1 MTKPFYERLKTYY
14 QEIGKGLLHNANSAG
29 IFPNST
35 DKGIVR
41 ENTYVNFLK
50 NHLPSACNVC
60 LGGFLFDLDGAE
72 SGQIDI
78 IITCNTCL
86 RYTLLVD
93 GFDKGFACVEGT
105 LGVVSVKSTLD
116 SKELIDSLDKFAEIP
131 ATSSLNGR
139 IPFTLN
145 IPYYEDWP
153 YKIIYAH
160 NGISIETLYS
170 SLNKYYLENP
180 QIPFTRRPNL
190 IHINGKGCVVR
201 ILPGGGLLRN
211 GIKVPEH
218 VFHPIHDT
226 SNVIGLH
233 EAIKNIQQHSLAAH
247 HIFYNYGEMIN
258 KINFEEP
265 VQK

>member
-14 QEIGKGLLHNANSAG
+14 QEVGKGLLSNANSAG

-35 DKGIVR
+35 DKGMMR
-41 ENTYVNFLK
+41 ENTYANFLK
-50 NHLPSACNVC
+50 NHLPSACNVGF
-60 LGGFLFDLDGAE
+60 GGFVFDLDGSE

-78 IITCNTCL
+78 IITGNTCL
-86 RYTLLVD
+86 RYKLLVD
-93 GFDKGFACVEGT
+93 GINKEFSCVEGT

-116 SKELIDSLDKFAEIP
+116 SKELVNSLENFAGIP
-131 ATSSLNGR
+131 PTASLNGR
-139 IPFTLN
+139 IPFMLN

-160 NGISIETLYS
+160 NGISIETLCS
-170 SLNKYYLENP
+170 SLNEYYLKNP
-180 QIPFTRRPNL
+180 QIPFSRRPNL

-201 ILPGGGLLRN
+201 IPPGGGLLRN
-211 GIKVPEH
+211 GTKVPEH
-218 VFHPIHDT
+218 VFHSMHDS

-233 EAIKNIQQHSLAAH
+233 EAIKNIQQHSVAAH
-247 HIFYNYGEMIN
+247 HIFFNYGEMID